1 MSDKGVENIIAHI
14 ETKAENEISELLSKA
29 RKEAENIKN
38 LANQEAEVES
48 EKVLSHAKRSA
59 SLEGQRILAETKIQ
73 VRRKMMDSQEKAISK
88 SFNEAKDVLR
98 KLAENGKEDRFVYK
112 DILFDLIASGSE
124 ILDGDNLELALN
136 KEDSKTC
143 THAML
148 EEARSLVKERTGR
161 NVHLSL
167 SKEPMTFIGGVVVRD
182 TEKAVEVDNSLETRL
197 NRLRESIRVD
207 VAKILFGE
215 NI

>member
-29 RKEAENIKN
+29 REEAENIRN

-48 EKVLSHAKRSA
+48 EKALSNAKRSA
-59 SLEGQRILAETKIQ
+59 SLEGQRILAEIKIQ

-88 SFNEAKDVLR
+88 SFDEAKDVLR
-98 KLAENGKEDRFVYK
+98 KLAENGKQDKFVYK

-136 KEDSKTC
+136 KDDSKTF
-143 THAML
+143 TNAML
-148 EEARSLVKERTGR
+148 EEARNLVKERAGR
-161 NVHLSL
+161 DVHLSL
-167 SKEPMTFIGGVVVRD
+167 SKEPTTFLGGVVVRD

>member
-14 ETKAENEISELLSKA
+14 ETKAETEISELLSKA
-29 RKEAENIKN
+29 REEAENIKN
-38 LANQEAEVES
+38 VADQEAEVES
-48 EKVLSHAKRSA
+48 EKILSNAKRSA

-88 SFNEAKDVLR
+88 SFDEAKNVLR
-98 KLAENGKEDRFVYK
+98 KLAENGKQDRFVYK

-136 KEDSKTC
+136 KDDSKTF
-143 THAML
+143 TNAML
-148 EEARSLVKERTGR
+148 EEARNLVKERTGR
-161 NVHLSL
+161 DVHLSL
-167 SKEPMTFIGGVVVRD
+167 SKEPMTFLGGVVVRD